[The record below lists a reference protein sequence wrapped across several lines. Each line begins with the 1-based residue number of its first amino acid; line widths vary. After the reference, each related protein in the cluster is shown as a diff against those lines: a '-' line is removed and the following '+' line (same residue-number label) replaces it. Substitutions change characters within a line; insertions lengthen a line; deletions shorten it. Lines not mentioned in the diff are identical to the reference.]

1 VSGTVGCASRG
12 GAPAADETG
21 TDRQTSTVEATADE
35 TGTDRQTSTVEA
47 TAYESLS
54 DDGRALFRR
63 LLREGPV
70 ERADDRVPDGLL
82 EADHVRY
89 EGDVYAVS
97 KSGAGI
103 IHTFVLK
110 ATEVDADEV
119 GGADAV
125 RYADLSEAAAT
136 VFDEA
141 LVGGGPHRQGA
152 TTSGGVGRH
161 VVSAPRRIVL
171 PAPPLHPGPAG
182 LAAVREDGRRLGRE
196 RPVSAVG
203 RVSSRWS

>member
-1 VSGTVGCASRG
+1 VFRDSRRQFLRACAVAALSGTVGCLSRDS
-12 GAPAADETG
+12 APAAGET
-21 TDRQTSTVEATADE
+21 E
-35 TGTDRQTSTVEA
+35 TDRQTSTVEA

-54 DDGRALFRR
+54 DDGRELFRR

-97 KSGAGI
+97 KSGAGTV
-103 IHTFVLK
+103 HEFVLD
-110 ATEVDADEV
+110 ATEIDADEV
-119 GGADAV
+119 DEADTV

-141 LVGGGPHRQGA
+141 LGEEYHTLRA
-152 TTSGGVGRH
+152 
-161 VVSAPRRIVL
+161 
-171 PAPPLHPGPAG
+171 
-182 LAAVREDGRRLGRE
+182 RRLPGALEDTRYV
-196 RPVSAVG
+196 RRDGSYYQLHVSTRDLQVWRLSASVVDESG
-203 RVSSRWS
+203 ETSD

>member
-12 GAPAADETG
+12 GAPA
-21 TDRQTSTVEATADE
+21 ADE

-141 LVGGGPHRQGA
+141 LVGGGH
-152 TTSGGVGRH
+152 T
-161 VVSAPRRIVL
+161 
-171 PAPPLHPGPAG
+171 
-182 LAAVREDGRRLGRE
+182 VRARRLPGALEDTWYVRRDGSYYQLHRSIRDLQVWQLSVRTVDDSGE
-196 RPVSAVG
+196 SA
-203 RVSSRWS
+203 R